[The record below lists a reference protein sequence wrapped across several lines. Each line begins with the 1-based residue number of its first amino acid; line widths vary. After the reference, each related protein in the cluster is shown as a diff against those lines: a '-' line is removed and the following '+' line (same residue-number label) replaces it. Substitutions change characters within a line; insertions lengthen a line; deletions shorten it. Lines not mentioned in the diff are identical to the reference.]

1 MMGILFLYFMIGE
14 LLALFYL
21 SISDTTFSW
30 WVDLFIALLIILLWP
45 VVLIQLMILLLI
57 RGRY

>member
-14 LLALFYL
+14 LCALFYL

-30 WVDLFIALLIILLWP
+30 WVDLFIALLIVLLWP